1 MNANAPEWLRRSKDD
16 GLGCY
21 VHIPFCDRICP
32 YCDFA
37 VVLYRSAQVD
47 RYLAALLREIHGAGG
62 AEDTQTLGA
71 PRSLQTLY
79 LGGGTPSA
87 LPSAALGSLLR
98 AIFER
103 FATQAGSIECTLE
116 ANPARNAH
124 DLPAWREAGVNRL
137 SIGVQSLDDGDLHRL
152 GRTHTSDQAVEF
164 CTAARDAGFANISVD
179 LIAGAPGQSM
189 AGFERTLSG
198 AVAMDVDHV
207 SIYGLTIEAG
217 TPYATWQRRDP
228 SAFPDDDALAT
239 MLDTAHDVLSDAGF
253 VHYEI
258 SNFARPGFESAH
270 NAGYWR
276 QRDCL
281 AFGVSAAGYAG
292 GLRYRNHRDYEA
304 YCSAIERGGSA
315 RADEERLE
323 PDARLGEAAM
333 LALRTSQGIGFDDF
347 RERFGVPVTVVYA
360 AAAERCMAAG
370 LLEQDARGMRL
381 TRRGRL
387 LANSVCAEFLVPQ
400 RPPVVTR

>member
-1 MNANAPEWLRRSKDD
+1 MRESAPHWLQRSVDD

-37 VVLYRSAQVD
+37 VVLYRDAPLR
-47 RYLAALLREIHGAGG
+47 RYMAALLREIDGAGLH
-62 AEDTQTLGA
+62 AAA
-71 PRSLQTLY
+71 PPPRPLQTLY

-87 LPSAALGSLLR
+87 LPRAELEALLR

-103 FATQAGSIECTLE
+103 YAIRPGSIECTLE
-116 ANPARNAH
+116 ANPARNVD

-137 SIGVQSLDDGDLHRL
+137 SVGVQSLDDADLHRL
-152 GRTHTSDQAVEF
+152 GRAHTSDQAIEF
-164 CTAARDAGFANISVD
+164 CVAARDAGFSNVSID
-179 LIAGAPGQSM
+179 LIAGAPGQDETS
-189 AGFERTLSG
+189 FVRTL
-198 AVAMDVDHV
+198 AKAIALRVDHM

-217 TPYATWQRRDP
+217 TPYATWYGRDP
-228 SAFPDDDALAT
+228 SVFPDDDDLAS

-270 NAGYWR
+270 NVGYWR
-276 QRDCL
+276 QRDCV
-281 AFGVSAAGYAG
+281 AFGVSAAGYKSG
-292 GLRYRNHRDYEA
+292 VRYRNHRDFDA
-304 YCSAIERGGSA
+304 YCSAIESGQQA

-323 PDARLGEAAM
+323 PWARLGEAAM
-333 LALRTSQGIGFDDF
+333 LALRTSAGMEADDF
-347 RERFGVPVTVVYA
+347 RERFAVPITVVYA
-360 AAAERCMAAG
+360 RAAEKCMAAG

-387 LANSVCAEFLVPQ
+387 LANTVCAEFLVPQ
-400 RPPVVTR
+400 RLPMVTR